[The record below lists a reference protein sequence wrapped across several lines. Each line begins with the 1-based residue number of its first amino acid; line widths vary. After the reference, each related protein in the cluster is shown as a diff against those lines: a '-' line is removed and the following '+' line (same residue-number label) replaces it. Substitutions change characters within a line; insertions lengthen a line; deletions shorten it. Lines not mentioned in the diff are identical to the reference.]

1 MGGFAK
7 THDKKMNRTK
17 NLSTLQTD
25 SFDVC
30 IIGAGASG
38 AGCALDA
45 ALRGMK
51 VALVEKNDFAAE
63 TSSRSTKLI
72 HGGVRYLEQAFK
84 NLDFAQLKQVQ
95 HGLEERHIVL
105 HNAPHLAQPLAL
117 ITPVFSWFEGMYFTI
132 GLTIYGLFAKNDSLP
147 KAQWL
152 SKKETLSRIPTL
164 TSRLH
169 SSVMYY
175 DGQLDDARYCLA
187 LAQSANDAGAVV
199 ANHLQVV
206 GFSKDTD
213 EKLSVARVQDTL
225 TGEVF
230 SIKSKL
236 FINCT
241 GPFADTIRSL
251 ANPETTPRLRPSK
264 GVHIVLPAEVLQS
277 KDAMLIPKTKDGRV
291 VFVIPF
297 EGEVMVGTTDDEYS
311 DLDKEPV
318 LEEQEIEFL
327 LETLQPFWAKTP
339 TRNQVKSGFGGLRP
353 LIASSGS
360 KATKKLVR
368 DHEVEHDSVSNLVSL
383 LGGKWT
389 TYRLMAKDTIDF
401 VAELLQNTAT
411 CQTDKHLLKGAANYR
426 FDDWQQTQKQFGLAA
441 DIAQHLSQKYGNRAV
456 EVAQIAQEKPDLAQR
471 LHANYPFIQAEVVFQ
486 ARHEMACTPRDV
498 LARRTRLELLDWQAT
513 QQVLPTVAALLA
525 QELNWTTDELS
536 KQIAD
541 YQAQLDYFVGQAAGN
556 KMIMA

>member
-1 MGGFAK
+1 
-7 THDKKMNRTK
+7 
-17 NLSTLQTD
+17 
-25 SFDVC
+25 
-30 IIGAGASG
+30 
-38 AGCALDA
+38 
-45 ALRGMK
+45 MK

-187 LAQSANDAGAVV
+187 LAQSANDAGAAV